1 MMRATEFQELVDAA
15 ITLED
20 DFKQLQEEKRKKA
33 KFEPKRFSSN
43 KPNTS
48 LNFKPRYNNN
58 NNNNNSN
65 YYSSRRNQA
74 FQTANQIVCRICGFK
89 GHTSKDCR
97 KPRIICF
104 GCRQEGHMMKDCPNK
119 KNGGGQSGGGGSR
132 GGNNGGNWKNKKP
145 FGKLNCTS
153 LEEVVNSD
161 QAVIDLFI
169 LPMKDIDVILGMNW
183 LEANGALID
192 CVNKTVSLKS
202 PDGSRMIYQGD
213 KHTQIEVELQLNS
226 MKEVKLEDIPVVNE
240 FQDVFPKELPGM
252 PPDREIEFT
261 IDLIPGTAPIA
272 KAPYKMG
279 PKELKELKEQLDDL
293 EQKGFIQ
300 ESVSPWGS
308 PMIFVDKRDGGRRMC
323 GDYRNLNNVTIK
335 NKYPLPRIQDLF
347 DQVRGAGV
355 FSKIDLRSGYH
366 QIKIKKEDVPKTA
379 FVSRY
384 GHHEYLVVPFGLTN
398 APAIFMN
405 LMNKIFMPYLDK
417 FVIVFIDDILIYSKD
432 KAEHA
437 EHLRHFLYGAKCE
450 LYTDHK
456 RKANVVAD
464 ALSRKSTG
472 GVEQE
477 ISPELRKE
485 ISQAQIQLWE
495 KEAHEGLSAL
505 QVADELNVNLKNE
518 IMMGQ
523 LDDPF
528 IVRR

>member
-1 MMRATEFQELVDAA
+1 MGLRVHPDSDLAVAASIAVLTMPISASASFGGCGARIKELVDAA

-33 KFEPKRFSSN
+33 KFEAKRYVSN
-43 KPNTS
+43 KPSTGLS
-48 LNFKPRYNNN
+48 FKPRYNNN
-58 NNNNNSN
+58 NNNSSNSN
-65 YYSSRRNQA
+65 NRRGSNNQFMA
-74 FQTANQIVCRICGFK
+74 QIVCRSCGGK
-89 GHTSKDCR
+89 GHFSKDCK

-104 GCRQEGHMMKDCPNK
+104 GCCEEGHMLSDCPKNK
-119 KNGGGQSGGGGSR
+119 QGGGNR
-132 GGNNGGNWKNKKP
+132 GGNTGGNWKNKKP

-300 ESVSPWGS
+300 ESISPWGS
-308 PMIFVDKRDGGRRMC
+308 PVIFVDKRDGG
-323 GDYRNLNNVTIK
+323 
-335 NKYPLPRIQDLF
+335 
-347 DQVRGAGV
+347 
-355 FSKIDLRSGYH
+355 
-366 QIKIKKEDVPKTA
+366 
-379 FVSRY
+379 
-384 GHHEYLVVPFGLTN
+384 
-398 APAIFMN
+398 
-405 LMNKIFMPYLDK
+405 
-417 FVIVFIDDILIYSKD
+417 
-432 KAEHA
+432 
-437 EHLRHFLYGAKCE
+437 
-450 LYTDHK
+450 
-456 RKANVVAD
+456 
-464 ALSRKSTG
+464 
-472 GVEQE
+472 
-477 ISPELRKE
+477 
-485 ISQAQIQLWE
+485 
-495 KEAHEGLSAL
+495 
-505 QVADELNVNLKNE
+505 
-518 IMMGQ
+518 
-523 LDDPF
+523 
-528 IVRR
+528 